1 MNMPTKSR
9 HPLGRATKPAVER
22 RRSGENRVEALEVRI
37 APAAVVS
44 VAGNF
49 NFEEAVDFDHWTVS
63 AGPGSA
69 LTDYTSTT
77 SVIRGAFAPEGN
89 AYAHLSFEGRATIG
103 TTGFGPSIQSENFS
117 AAAGEEISVAWR
129 ATNGIDTAHPRGR
142 LFASNGT
149 PVGTFFD
156 ADSGTTA
163 FTNATVTVPSDGEY
177 YLLFEAGSSDASVGG
192 LVGATLDIDA
202 IHRTPDGITTTTLP
216 NGQSSVDVSGSSL
229 TGNTFLITLDDT
241 SQFAQIFVNGNL
253 NFIQPLSSIDRIN
266 ITGGD
271 ANDQLTVDSSRGLIP
286 LAEGIHF
293 NGGASSDTLSLIQ
306 TGGLSNVTDTFS
318 VGPGLG
324 DGISEISDGTLVQTV
339 NFQNVEPVLDNVA
352 SASLTVNATTAD
364 NTITS
369 TDGPGG
375 GSFTGATALITID
388 GFATFEFNNKT
399 SLTLNALAG
408 SDTISLNN
416 SSTPAGLTGALIQ
429 GGDPSLP
436 VGDTLHFANAGSIHP
451 VAIGTGTITASGF
464 PTVNFTGMEATA
476 VGGYTLTRG
485 GGGLLVTATGDQ
497 DFTGQEDAFVITT
510 SASDQFLRMELNG
523 SIGLYANQSAIAQI
537 DVSGLAGD
545 DSLTLIGTAAVDA
558 FTLNPTAADT
568 GTGGITGRVAI
579 GYTGIELV
587 VLNGLEEADTFA
599 LGGGFG
605 RLEVNGGNGDDT
617 VDLSG
622 TAAADAFTFNPTA
635 ADAGNVGITGGAAIG
650 YTEIESVVLNGLG
663 EDDTFALGGAFGSLK
678 VDGGSGDDTV
688 DLTGT
693 PAADAFT
700 FSPTAADAGFV
711 GIAGGAAIDYTVVE
725 AMLLNGLGDDDTF
738 ALDGAFGMVGVN
750 GGSGA
755 DTVDLTGT
763 AASDIFTFS
772 PLSVDTA
779 TVAIAGGAAVGYTL
793 IESLVLNGIGG
804 DDSFVLGGTFGAL
817 SVNGGS
823 GDDTVDLTGTAGPD
837 AFAFSPTAADAGN
850 AGIRPIDVAIA
861 DLNGDG
867 FADIVAV
874 NPGTARINVLLNL
887 GDGTFGT
894 PISYGTRGLVP
905 RDIVIGNFDANRG
918 LDLAVTNRKSNTVA
932 ILSGDAQGGFAKP
945 TLIKTPANPS
955 AITVGH
961 VDGDMID
968 DIVITH
974 PAVNKISVLLG
985 TGTGLGPATA
995 FKTAGK
1001 RPTDVV
1007 IGDFNGDGNSDVA
1020 TANLRSDNVDFFQGD
1035 GLGGLAVP
1043 TQFATGLRPSALT
1056 FADFNLDGVLDLAV
1070 SNRVSEFVSIL
1081 LSNGAVAAATQF
1093 QSQLEVPLSGG
1104 HAPVAI
1110 IAKDL
1115 NGDGHADLA
1124 FGNTIGSNFTVLIGG
1139 NFATFSEPYEFDA
1152 GLLPGIP
1159 KGGLA
1164 VADLNND
1171 GLLDIVNTV
1180 RNRLEVRV
1188 FLRKFEILP

>member
-1 MNMPTKSR
+1 M
-9 HPLGRATKPAVER
+9 
-22 RRSGENRVEALEVRI
+22 
-37 APAAVVS
+37 
-44 VAGNF
+44 
-49 NFEEAVDFDHWTVS
+49 
-63 AGPGSA
+63 
-69 LTDYTSTT
+69 
-77 SVIRGAFAPEGN
+77 
-89 AYAHLSFEGRATIG
+89 
-103 TTGFGPSIQSENFS
+103 
-117 AAAGEEISVAWR
+117 
-129 ATNGIDTAHPRGR
+129 
-142 LFASNGT
+142 
-149 PVGTFFD
+149 
-156 ADSGTTA
+156 
-163 FTNATVTVPSDGEY
+163 
-177 YLLFEAGSSDASVGG
+177 
-192 LVGATLDIDA
+192 
-202 IHRTPDGITTTTLP
+202 
-216 NGQSSVDVSGSSL
+216 
-229 TGNTFLITLDDT
+229 
-241 SQFAQIFVNGNL
+241 
-253 NFIQPLSSIDRIN
+253 
-266 ITGGD
+266 
-271 ANDQLTVDSSRGLIP
+271 
-286 LAEGIHF
+286 
-293 NGGASSDTLSLIQ
+293 
-306 TGGLSNVTDTFS
+306 
-318 VGPGLG
+318 
-324 DGISEISDGTLVQTV
+324 
-339 NFQNVEPVLDNVA
+339 
-352 SASLTVNATTAD
+352 
-364 NTITS
+364 
-369 TDGPGG
+369 
-375 GSFTGATALITID
+375 
-388 GFATFEFNNKT
+388 
-399 SLTLNALAG
+399 
-408 SDTISLNN
+408 
-416 SSTPAGLTGALIQ
+416 
-429 GGDPSLP
+429 
-436 VGDTLHFANAGSIHP
+436 
-451 VAIGTGTITASGF
+451 
-464 PTVNFTGMEATA
+464 
-476 VGGYTLTRG
+476 
-485 GGGLLVTATGDQ
+485 
-497 DFTGQEDAFVITT
+497 
-510 SASDQFLRMELNG
+510 
-523 SIGLYANQSAIAQI
+523 
-537 DVSGLAGD
+537 
-545 DSLTLIGTAAVDA
+545 
-558 FTLNPTAADT
+558 
-568 GTGGITGRVAI
+568 
-579 GYTGIELV
+579 
-587 VLNGLEEADTFA
+587 
-599 LGGGFG
+599 
-605 RLEVNGGNGDDT
+605 
-617 VDLSG
+617 
-622 TAAADAFTFNPTA
+622 
-635 ADAGNVGITGGAAIG
+635 
-650 YTEIESVVLNGLG
+650 
-663 EDDTFALGGAFGSLK
+663 
-678 VDGGSGDDTV
+678 
-688 DLTGT
+688 
-693 PAADAFT
+693 
-700 FSPTAADAGFV
+700 
-711 GIAGGAAIDYTVVE
+711 
-725 AMLLNGLGDDDTF
+725 
-738 ALDGAFGMVGVN
+738 
-750 GGSGA
+750 
-755 DTVDLTGT
+755 
-763 AASDIFTFS
+763 
-772 PLSVDTA
+772 
-779 TVAIAGGAAVGYTL
+779 
-793 IESLVLNGIGG
+793 
-804 DDSFVLGGTFGAL
+804 
-817 SVNGGS
+817 
-823 GDDTVDLTGTAGPD
+823 
-837 AFAFSPTAADAGN
+837 
-850 AGIRPIDVAIA
+850 AIA